1 MVMKMYIS
9 LIRTVILYA
18 LIVCVLRLMGKRQ
31 IGELEPAE
39 LVATILISDLAAVPM
54 QDIGIPLLSGVIPIL
69 TLLAMELIIAEVSMR
84 SIRFRKLLC
93 GKPVF
98 LIRDGII
105 DQKAMAKNRFSLD
118 ELRES
123 LREKGILDVSK
134 VKYAVLETNGKL
146 STFLFPAF
154 NPPTSNDLHIKTGEF
169 SFPVAVISDGVILSD
184 NLLYLGLDSKWLH
197 QVLNGSNPKNVFLM
211 TVTEAGAVVIV
222 PKERKA

>member
-69 TLLAMELIIAEVSMR
+69 TLLAMELIIAEVSIR

-146 STFLFPAF
+146 STFLFPAY
-154 NPPTSNDLHIKTGEF
+154 NPPTSNDLHIKTGEL
-169 SFPVAVISDGVILSD
+169 SFPVAVISDGIILSD
-184 NLLYLGLDSKWLH
+184 NLTYLGLDSKLIL
-197 QVLNGSNPKNVFLM
+197 QLIL
-211 TVTEAGAVVIV
+211 GA
-222 PKERKA
+222 

>member
-18 LIVCVLRLMGKRQ
+18 LIVSVLRLMGKRQ

-154 NPPTSNDLHIKTGEF
+154 NPPTSNDLHIKPGEL
-169 SFPVAVISDGVILSD
+169 SFPVAVISDGIILSD
-184 NLLYLGLDSKWLH
+184 NLTYLGLDSKWLH
-197 QVLNGSNPKNVFLM
+197 QELNGSNPKNVFLM

-222 PKERKA
+222 PKESKA

>member
-69 TLLAMELIIAEVSMR
+69 TLLAMELIIAEVSIR

-154 NPPTSNDLHIKTGEF
+154 NPPTSNDLHIKTGEL
-169 SFPVAVISDGVILSD
+169 SFPVAVISDGIILSD

-197 QVLNGSNPKNVFLM
+197 RELNGSNPKNVFLM